1 MSNVTI
7 IPSTKKEL
15 IKALK
20 PLISEINGKK
30 LAKCLFPTLKKEF
43 VKHFPDAQEAK
54 KEEKTAKKATKKAS
68 VKKQAT
74 KQATKQP
81 AKEDKVEAKK
91 EDAVSTSDVEKMSS
105 SELIAFA
112 MKMAEKA
119 KKAGEANKEEITK
132 KRASRKSKWADS
144 ITALLGSDKHKN
156 KDGSYSFTLQDVI
169 DITGLLPVSESGSL
183 KSWVIYS
190 GDWKPTYRGV
200 GSNVVLLGFQAKVT
214 GAPSNKTKRASFD
227 LADNSWKLTLS
238 PITASEAL
246 KLMVPRAKGTI
257 DNWVYTSEQV
267 SDMRAKADSE

>member
-7 IPSTKKEL
+7 IPKTKKEL

-20 PLISEINGKK
+20 PLTSEINGKK

-43 VKHFPDAQEAK
+43 IKHFPNAQEAK
-54 KEEKTAKKATKKAS
+54 QEDKTAKKTTKKAS

-112 MKMAEKA
+112 MKMAEQA

-132 KRASRKSKWADS
+132 KRKSRKSKWTDS
-144 ITALLGSDKHKN
+144 IKALLSSDKHKN
-156 KDGSYSFTLQDVI
+156 KDGSFSFTLQDVI
-169 DITGLLPVSESGSL
+169 DITGLEPKGDSGSL
-183 KSWVIYS
+183 SSWVIYS

-214 GAPSNKTKRASFD
+214 GAPSNKAKRASFD
-227 LADNSWKLTLS
+227 LSKNSWSLTLS

-257 DNWVYTSEQV
+257 KNWVYTSEQI
-267 SDMRAKADSE
+267 SDMRLKADSE